1 MIVRDIYLSKVSK
14 QNFDKKELQKIKKR
28 LVNDTIFA
36 QDSLYMGMRIFGSS
50 LTTGYSLKE
59 ITNCL
64 NDKIDPT
71 ELITNSRLEVQQF
84 TSIQL
89 EKMVEN
95 YDFEF
100 KNDVA
105 LVFIINSLNKKEKQ
119 NKLHAVFFNTN
130 SREILLS
137 TSLVTGPEG
146 FGFRNYWIGS
156 IHNVLKVLGKNE
168 YKKWKKLYKK

>member
-1 MIVRDIYLSKVSK
+1 MNV
-14 QNFDKKELQKIKKR
+14 
-28 LVNDTIFA
+28 
-36 QDSLYMGMRIFGSS
+36 
-50 LTTGYSLKE
+50 
-59 ITNCL
+59 
-64 NDKIDPT
+64 KIDT
-71 ELITNSRLEVQQF
+71 EGSELEILKGATKSLQHILGLEVECEFFKLREKQPLF
-84 TSIQL
+84 SEIQKFL
-89 EKMVEN
+89 EN

-137 TSLVTGPEG
+137 TPLVTGPEG

>member
-1 MIVRDIYLSKVSK
+1 MEKFRNWEVSK
-14 QNFDKKELQKIKKR
+14 PKCHTL
-28 LVNDTIFA
+28 
-36 QDSLYMGMRIFGSS
+36 
-50 LTTGYSLKE
+50 YSLHHIIIGQNTIQRTSAGVLFYE
-59 ITNCL
+59 IF
-64 NDKIDPT
+64 D
-71 ELITNSRLEVQQF
+71 
-84 TSIQL
+84 
-89 EKMVEN
+89 

-137 TSLVTGPEG
+137 TPLVTGPEG

-156 IHNVLKVLGKNE
+156 IHNVLKILGKNE
-168 YKKWKKLYKK
+168 YKKWKKLYKKWKLL